1 MTTEKP
7 ALSADAKARIKAL
20 VARYP
25 HRRGA
30 LIPALWIAQEEFG
43 WLSRET
49 MQLVA
54 PELDLPESWVFTTAS
69 FYTMLRKRP
78 YGKYHLQICTN
89 IACYLRGADDLVDMV
104 KDVLGIDH
112 LQTTEDGLFTL
123 EKVQCLAACGYAPA
137 MLVDKRDYF
146 NVTVDEL
153 RERIVALQKE
163 AHAVDGAPAAA
174 PDVPA
179 ADVQAADGG
188 AA

>member
-1 MTTEKP
+1 MTTDKAAFSDE
-7 ALSADAKARIKAL
+7 AKARIQAL
-20 VARYP
+20 AARYP

-30 LIPALWIAQEEFG
+30 LIPTLWIAQEEFG

-54 PELDLPESWVFTTAS
+54 TELDLPESWVFTTAS

-112 LQTTEDGLFTL
+112 LQTTDDGLFTL

-137 MLVDKRDYF
+137 ILIDKHDFF
-146 NVTVDEL
+146 NVSVDEL

-163 AHAVDGAPAAA
+163 AHAIDGTPAPAEAVA
-174 PDVPA
+174 M
-179 ADVQAADGG
+179 ADGG